1 MNSGLRHAV
10 FRSGVTTPRVNNEEK
25 ITAWKREVSEWK
37 QEIETCLLEL
47 AEAIRREDF
56 DTARN
61 LKAQRE
67 YLKSKPLPE
76 PPSWGGQTITSEVTG
91 KNSQKFESQ
100 YVEFFRS

>member
-1 MNSGLRHAV
+1 M
-10 FRSGVTTPRVNNEEK
+10 
-25 ITAWKREVSEWK
+25 SEWK

-67 YLKSKPLPE
+67 YLKSKPMPE
-76 PPSWGGQTITSEVTG
+76 PPSWDGQTITSEVTG
-91 KNSQKFESQ
+91 RNSQKFEVNMFS
-100 YVEFFRS
+100 FFAADLEEI